1 MDHAPFY
8 TIQLPKVAD
17 PRGNL
22 SFIQGG
28 GKIPF
33 EIARAYWIYGVP
45 GGMFRHGRALR
56 STSELIV
63 ALSGSFDVVL
73 DPGDGTRH
81 TVHLCRGYQGLLV
94 EPMVWREIVN
104 FSTNSVALVLASST
118 YSEPDYI
125 RSYEDFKKIK
135 EIQEAK
141 AEDKTSA
148 SPQAEAPASVRD
160 STPPLIMC
168 DPAGAAAPEVSSHAR
183 SCLADCGIIDL
194 PHIFDPNGDLTV
206 VENTDKYPFSLQRV
220 FYLYDVP
227 ADSER
232 GGHSHHKAQ
241 ELIVAV
247 SGSFDVTLHDG
258 HRRQTFHLDRP
269 YKALYIPAGV
279 WRTLSDFS
287 SGSVCLVL
295 TSEKYDEADYVRS
308 FTDFMRLTADK
319 TAPAKHYPFLDLAVC
334 NAPYISELRD
344 AAISVIDSGR
354 YIGGGEVAALER
366 DLCSLTGTPFAVGV
380 SNGLD
385 ALRLIFRAYI
395 ELGRLHPGDEVIVP
409 ANTYIASVLSVTDCG
424 LTPVF
429 VEPDPA
435 TLNLDSCI
443 VEAAITPRTRAV
455 LPVHLYGRACWDETL
470 ADVVRRHDLIVVE
483 DNAQAIGAEA
493 RADGLFGSRA
503 TGGLGHAAAFSFYPT
518 KNIGALGDAGAVTT
532 FDEQLA
538 RTVRAL
544 ANYGSDRRYHNI
556 YTGLNCRL
564 DPIQAAMIRVKLRHI
579 DDKTAHRRLI
589 ASIYSEEITNPKVT
603 LPLRDDPDSAVW
615 HQYVVRTADRDAFRR
630 YLLDRGVETDV
641 HYAVPPHLQPC
652 YARYA
657 SLSLPVT
664 CAIADTVVSLPVST
678 CTTVSDARA
687 IASIINTY

>member
-1 MDHAPFY
+1 MDHVPFY

-28 GKIPF
+28 GKLPF

-45 GGMFRHGRALR
+45 GGRFRHGRALR
-56 STSELIV
+56 ATSELIV

-73 DPGDGTRH
+73 DAGDGNRC
-81 TVHLCRGYQGLLV
+81 TVHLCRGYCGLV
-94 EPMVWREIVN
+94 VGPMVWREIEN

-118 YSEPDYI
+118 FSEDDYL
-125 RSYEDFKKIK
+125 RSYEEFSDIK
-135 EIQEAK
+135 NGTAVTPQEIL
-141 AEDKTSA
+141 SN
-148 SPQAEAPASVRD
+148 PASSAPLED
-160 STPPLIMC
+160 LCISTGIS
-168 DPAGAAAPEVSSHAR
+168 DTDAHAT
-183 SCLADCGIIDL
+183 STLGDCGIIDL
-194 PHIFDPNGDLTV
+194 PHFFDPNGDLTV
-206 VENTDKYPFSLQRV
+206 VENTRKFPFHLRRV

-232 GGHSHHKAQ
+232 GGHSHHKAR

-258 HRRQTFHLDRP
+258 HGRRTFHLDRP
-269 YKALYIPAGV
+269 YKALYIPSGV
-279 WRTLSDFS
+279 WRTLGKFS

-319 TAPAKHYPFLDLAVC
+319 SAPVRHYPFLDLAVC

-344 AAISVIDSGR
+344 AALSVIDSGR

-366 DLCSLTGTPFAVGV
+366 DLSAITGAPFAVGV

-395 ELGRLHPGDEVIVP
+395 ELGRLRPGDEVIVP
-409 ANTYIASVLSVTDCG
+409 ANTYIASVLAVTDCG
-424 LTPVF
+424 LKPVF
-429 VEPDPA
+429 VEPSPA
-435 TLNLDSCI
+435 TLNLDSRL

-455 LPVHLYGRACWDETL
+455 LPVHLYGRACWDDTL
-470 ADVVRRHDLIVVE
+470 ASVARRHDLIVVE

-493 RADGLFGSRA
+493 HADGLFGSRS

-518 KNIGALGDAGAVTT
+518 KNVGALGDAGAVTT
-532 FDEQLA
+532 FDEELA
-538 RTVRAL
+538 NVVRAL

-556 YTGLNCRL
+556 YAGLNCRL

-579 DDKTAHRRLI
+579 DDETDHRRLL
-589 ASIYSEEITNPKVT
+589 AAIYSAEIVNPKVT
-603 LPLRDDPDSAVW
+603 LPLRDEPDTSVW
-615 HQYVVRTADRDAFRR
+615 HQYVVRVADRDAFRR
-630 YLLDRGVETDV
+630 YLLDHGVETDV

-657 SLSLPVT
+657 TLHLPVT
-664 CAIADTVVSLPVST
+664 CAIADTVVSLPISR
-678 CTTVSDARA
+678 CTTASDARA
-687 IASIINTY
+687 IAAIINGYE

>member
-8 TIQLPKVAD
+8 IIKLPKVAD

-45 GGMFRHGRALR
+45 GGMFRQGRALR
-56 STSELIV
+56 ATTELIV

-73 DPGDGTRH
+73 DAGDGERRI
-81 TVHLCRGYQGLLV
+81 VHLCRGYQGLLV
-94 EPMVWREIVN
+94 EPMVWREIEN
-104 FSTNSVALVLASST
+104 FSTNSVALVLASSIF
-118 YSEPDYI
+118 SEPDYI
-125 RSYEDFKKIK
+125 RSYDDFLNIK
-135 EIQEAK
+135 NTPRSLAV
-141 AEDKTSA
+141 
-148 SPQAEAPASVRD
+148 SPQDICESAGVSAPTYTTFPHQGICEGAGASV
-160 STPPLIMC
+160 P
-168 DPAGAAAPEVSSHAR
+168 SSH
-183 SCLADCGIIDL
+183 SLSSLADCGIIDL
-194 PHIFDPNGDLTV
+194 PHEFDPNGDLTV
-206 VENTDKYPFSLQRV
+206 VENTEKYPFPIRRV

-258 HRRQTFHLDRP
+258 HRRRTFHLDRP
-269 YKALYIPAGV
+269 YKALYIPSGI
-279 WRTLSDFS
+279 WRTLGHFS

-308 FTDFMRLTADK
+308 FTDFMRLTAEK

-344 AAISVIDSGR
+344 AALSVIDSGR

-366 DLCSLTGTPFAVGV
+366 DLSSLTGAPFAVGV

-385 ALRLIFRAYI
+385 ALRLIFRGYI
-395 ELGRLHPGDEVIVP
+395 ELGRLRPGDEVIVP
-409 ANTYIASVLSVTDCG
+409 ANTYIASVLAVTDCG
-424 LTPVF
+424 LKPVF
-429 VEPDPA
+429 VEPSPA
-435 TLNLDSCI
+435 TLNLDSSL
-443 VEAAITPRTRAV
+443 VEAAISPRTRAV
-455 LPVHLYGRACWDETL
+455 LPVHLYGRACWDDTL
-470 ADVVRRHDLIVVE
+470 ASVVRRHDLIVVE

-493 RADGLFGSRA
+493 STNGLFGNRF
-503 TGGLGHAAAFSFYPT
+503 TGALGHAAAFSFYPT

-532 FDEQLA
+532 FDEKLA
-538 RTVRAL
+538 RAVRAL
-544 ANYGSDRRYHNI
+544 SNYGSDRRYHNI
-556 YTGLNCRL
+556 YDGFNCRL

-579 DDKTAHRRLI
+579 DDETDHRRLL
-589 ASIYSEEITNPKVT
+589 AAIYSTAITNPKVI
-603 LPLRDDPDSAVW
+603 LPLRDDPDNSVW
-615 HQYVVRTADRDAFRR
+615 HQYVVRVPDRDAFRR
-630 YLLDRGVETDV
+630 YLLDHGVETDV

-652 YARYA
+652 YSGYA
-657 SLSLPVT
+657 SLDLPVT
-664 CAIADTVVSLPVST
+664 CSIADTVVSLPVSR
-678 CTTVSDARA
+678 CTTESDARE
-687 IASIINTY
+687 IAAIINGY